1 MSNRIFNSY
10 TPTAFSISS
19 SSKHSG
25 DQYADLGDDMIE
37 NIYAGGGEG
46 TEMLGVSYD
55 EYLKKEELDKVSN
68 VNLMNKLDILMAER
82 DKLLSNIKY
91 TVTADDKVF
100 EKYCDVSNGSVK
112 LKDAVET
119 RSMPF
124 EPIDSIN
131 TEYLIDDDNKN
142 PEEPEYLIDVSGN
155 IVENNITFINS
166 VENSRLSGEERAK
179 LQEYSQIISYR
190 ANNQYKTI
198 DECID
203 AFITNPNDN
212 YYKFILLIR
221 QNSGVDS
228 ADNGSVEND
237 AIPAKGVYSRDDITK
252 LGSDDNNKV
261 NVVAANGRFTDRIRV
276 LEKLANFQYDY
287 KVVDVPGENIIN
299 IKTNFFKSVHKC
311 CICNNYLNTRHTIYT
326 LDNKYIWDNSLLH
339 YIENHNLLAEIP
351 NDFVNYI
358 NYMELDININD
369 IENMKKINLGRGY
382 SISHTLS

>member
-25 DQYADLGDDMIE
+25 DQYADLDDSMIDD
-37 NIYAGGGEG
+37 IYPGGEG

-55 EYLKKEELDKVSN
+55 EYLRKEAHDKVSN

-91 TVTADDKVF
+91 TITADDKVF

-124 EPIDSIN
+124 EPIDNIN
-131 TEYLIDDDNKN
+131 TEYLIDNDNKN
-142 PEEPEYLIDVSGN
+142 PEEPEYLFDVSGN
-155 IVENNITFINS
+155 IVANNITFINS

-203 AFITNPNDN
+203 AFIMNPNDN
-212 YYKFILLIR
+212 YYKFVLLIR
-221 QNSGVDS
+221 QNSCGS
-228 ADNGSVEND
+228 DNVE
-237 AIPAKGVYSRDDITK
+237 AEAEAEAKGVYSRDDITK
-252 LGSDDNNKV
+252 MGLGLGPSTVDERNSG
-261 NVVAANGRFTDRIRV
+261 NGRFTDRIKV
-276 LEKLANFQYDY
+276 LEKIANFQYDY
-287 KVVDVPGENIIN
+287 KVVDIPGENIIN

-311 CICNNYLNTRHTIYT
+311 CICNKYLNTRHTIYT
-326 LDNKYIWDNSLLH
+326 LDNKYVWDNSLLH
-339 YIENHNLLAEIP
+339 YIENHNLSVEIP

-358 NYMELDININD
+358 NYMDFDVNIDD